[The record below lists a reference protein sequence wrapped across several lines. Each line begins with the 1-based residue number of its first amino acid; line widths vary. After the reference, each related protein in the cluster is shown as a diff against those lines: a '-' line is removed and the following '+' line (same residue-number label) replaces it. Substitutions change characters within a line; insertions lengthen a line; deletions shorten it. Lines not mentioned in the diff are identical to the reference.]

1 MNAANKGTGSL
12 EKFWRPG
19 RKEGEVEVRRRQ
31 DPSRAL
37 GLSSCFDM
45 LSFTPEPQAKL
56 RKVFVRV
63 GQLTL
68 QLTPG
73 SCNIRPFH
81 WGFRG
86 RTRSSLPP
94 PPKPPSLPR
103 PQPTGTEVIVVV
115 NSTRRRR
122 PSFRLSPFP
131 SFPRARSNS
140 STRLLSGGS
149 SSEGKEDKFYSF
161 RARPRRPRICE
172 LRMPPP
178 HRQLLLFANLGTP
191 LQTWG
196 PPFSNVATSHPDS

>member
-1 MNAANKGTGSL
+1 MFADIRCACPHGTQLKCRTTVLTAGNFGAPMNAANKGTGSL

-122 PSFRLSPFP
+122 PSFRLSPLP
-131 SFPRARSNS
+131 SLVREATARQ
-140 STRLLSGGS
+140 GS
-149 SSEGKEDKFYSF
+149 
-161 RARPRRPRICE
+161 
-172 LRMPPP
+172 
-178 HRQLLLFANLGTP
+178 
-191 LQTWG
+191 
-196 PPFSNVATSHPDS
+196 